1 MSSPTKEALAKIREL
16 KQKLAEA
23 ESGSNEPIAIVS
35 TACRFPKRSSS
46 PEAFWESLLEKE
58 DVTSELPDD
67 RWDLDAYYDE
77 DADEPGKMYARRG
90 TFLEDIDQMDAD
102 FFGISPREATW
113 VDPQQRIFLEVGWE
127 ALERAGWTTEK
138 TANDI
143 GVFVGWM
150 HNDYQNEASESLLD
164 LNPYIATGSAGSF
177 LCGRLSYYLG
187 VQGPSLAVDTA
198 CSSSLVALHLAC
210 QSLRNRECDR
220 ALAGGVNV
228 MVSPKTTIMTCKLH
242 ALSPSGHSRAFDAS
256 ADGYLRGEGCGVV
269 ALRRLSDAQRD
280 GDEVLA
286 VIRGSAITHNGFSSG
301 LTAPNPDSQQRVI
314 REALKRAELSP
325 SDVSYLE
332 AHGTGTELGDP
343 IELNAAASVLGEG
356 RDKTD
361 PLLVG
366 SVKTNLGHLEAAA
379 GIAGIIKTVLAIQ
392 NDRIPAHLHFETP
405 NPHIAWDRLPVEVV
419 TEATEWPANKRRIA
433 GVSAFGMSGTNAHIL
448 IESPPEKEPTESGES
463 ASQPFL
469 LPLSGKNEGAVQQLA
484 ARYRETLSLG
494 VDPADFCW
502 SVASTRRHFEI
513 RAAIAADDRD
523 QLLNSLSALASGS
536 DAPGLFVGP
545 ARPNPAVAWQ
555 FTGQGSQYEGMGREL
570 YESEPVFRKV
580 LDDCAAELAKYR
592 EGELIQVMF
601 EDGELLGDT
610 YWTQP
615 ALFAFHLAL
624 AELMKSRGCT
634 PDFVLGHSLGQY
646 AAAVV
651 AGMLDWKDGIRLIH
665 ERARLTGS
673 LPEGGAMAA
682 VFSGADEVKRIVEN
696 YDGLSIAA
704 HNGSHTVISGPGKDV
719 DAALADF
726 EKEEIRSKRLDTSHA
741 FHSALLDPILDEFSQ
756 VADSISFQP
765 AAIPLI
771 CNVSGNVLAPDFVPD
786 GDYWRK
792 QLREAVQFEGSI
804 QHLAEHRC
812 DLILELGPRAF
823 LTGMAAAC
831 WSGSPETLISTIEQE
846 GNDRT
851 LLNDATARLFQ
862 QGATPDFDAILNSDG
877 NRRRVALPTYPFQ
890 RKRHWGPE
898 RPGLSRVQQL
908 TQNPILGE
916 KRELAGVSNE
926 LRFESYI
933 DPEKQH
939 WLGDHRVF
947 EDVLFPGAG
956 YVEMAVAAT
965 GGAEVLENLNFEMPL
980 MVSGPTTMQTVV
992 RKGDQGSIEI
1002 YSNEGAGQPWVRNVS
1017 AGIGAGRKNPAGK
1030 VLRSEIE
1037 SVCTETAD
1045 PAAFYQMFASL
1056 GIHYGTE
1063 FQTIRSLRY
1072 NDSEVLARLELSGDH
1087 RGYFLP
1093 PMLLDGAFQCL
1104 AVGLLRDADSSLFLP
1119 VGIESYENFSSA
1131 AIGSSAGGLWCHGKW
1146 HETEGDMRTA
1156 DLTLFDDAGNVVV
1169 RLGKLKVRAVNRT
1182 ALRQMTGSGSDRL
1195 LYDIQW
1201 REGELP
1207 PLNNRFSQ
1215 WLVVG
1220 ESPDWNETIGSSL
1233 SEKGQHVISVV
1244 LDDTVSG
1251 SGPLLE
1257 DRSARIAPSDY
1268 DQWLE
1273 LLTHYF
1279 PEEGSGQ
1286 VNGIVWNT
1294 GEAPEQSV
1302 LDGPDSYTRRHCEG
1316 VLEILKAMRTRRIEW
1331 LDRGFQIVTG
1341 NAAAFL
1347 PEDKVRAESAQFWGF
1362 GRVVINE
1369 NPPLRGRVIDNQ
1381 SPEDNTENLVELFLT
1396 ETRESQLGLR
1406 GGTIY
1411 FPRLIP
1417 SKAPVAE
1424 EGLPVSGD
1432 ASYLI
1437 TGGLGML
1444 GRRGAEWLGS
1454 KGAKDVVLVS
1464 RREPTESTK
1473 ELIAGIEETGCR
1485 IHVMLADISDQKS
1498 FHKLIDRIGKELPP
1512 LKGVLHAAGVLE
1524 DGLLFEQTWERF
1536 EKVLNP
1542 KKRGAALLHEL
1553 TKDKE
1558 LDFFVLYSSAASVLG
1573 SPGQANYACGNGY
1586 LDGLAH
1592 QRRGEGLPAQS
1603 VNFGPWTEGM
1613 AATENVIKA
1622 MELQGITPLAADEA
1636 HEAIDRLIDND
1647 IVQATMLDADW
1658 ATMRTRYPVETPPLL
1673 DELWTDSMQVS
1684 GGPAVLLEKLREADE
1699 NGESR
1704 ESVFKEHVETELQQ
1718 VLSLP
1723 EPPGEDVP
1731 LAELGLDSLMAV
1743 EFATR
1748 IQQQVGSG
1756 FAIPP
1761 TLAFDYPSVSKL
1773 TEHLL
1778 ELIDSVPAEE
1788 ETVTVQAATV
1798 EDSVAII
1805 GLGCRFPG
1813 ADGVEEYWNL
1823 LHEGRD
1829 GTIDIPAERW
1839 DMDALYD
1846 PEPKPGKMYVKRGGF
1861 LPDIGEFDADF
1872 FGLSETDAIWMDP
1885 QHRMLLETSWH
1896 AMEDAGIVP
1905 DQLTDRQVGVFMGI
1919 MSTDYAQLREQI
1931 APGDLEGS
1939 QGAGLSHSAGV
1950 GRLSFLFGF
1959 EGPGV
1964 AVDTASSSSLVAVCQ
1979 AARALLDGECNLALT
1994 GGVNAILSPV
2004 NSILLCKGGVL
2015 SPDGR
2020 SKSFS
2025 AGANGFG
2032 RGEGCGVIVLKRTS
2046 DAERDGDRILA
2057 TIRGTAIGHN
2067 GNNGGLTAPS
2077 GKSQQQ
2083 MIRRALA
2090 NAGMQPSEV
2099 HYLEAHATG
2108 TELGDPIE
2116 VQAAGE
2122 VLGKGRDKEN
2132 PLLLGS
2138 AKANLSHLESAG
2150 GISGLIKVVLSM
2162 QRGVIPGQ
2170 IHFDEPSPH
2179 VRWDRIRAEVVTEER
2194 AWPDPGRQVAGVSAL
2209 GMTGTNAHVILE
2221 GARAVEEED
2230 APEKSEIEGP
2240 QVLVLSG
2247 PNEEGLRALSARFA
2261 GALESVSASDFADF
2275 CHSAASGRKHFPHR
2289 LALVADA
2296 PGDAASALASFG
2308 ENGEAKDV
2316 LYGVA
2321 EGKAAVAWLFPGE
2334 IDDLSSYAGS
2344 LDRMSSTLRKTL
2356 QACDNLAEW
2365 DDEVSIEKAIFEEP
2379 SLLENAAV
2387 RIPAFFAVQ
2396 MAASKI
2402 WSARGIE
2409 PEVVI
2414 GEGIGQYAAACTA
2427 DMMDWEDGFRVAAKR
2442 GELIGDSSEP
2452 DAEAADAFEEF
2463 VDQID
2468 HRPPNRP
2475 LVCSLSG
2482 KIVPIHKVLGGTYWR
2497 DQLTAESN
2505 LEEAASALDKQ
2516 ACKFYLEFG
2525 NRAALGDVLAEK
2537 AEKTTPG
2544 RLDSSTDAALSD
2556 LYVAGCKPD
2565 FDAIAKEYGARR
2577 VSVPN
2582 YPFQRKYYW
2591 LPGVG
2596 KS

>member
-1 MSSPTKEALAKIREL
+1 MSSPAKEALAKIREL

-23 ESGSNEPIAIVS
+23 EAGSNEPIAIVS
-35 TACRFPKRSSS
+35 TACRFPKRSDS

-58 DVTSELPDD
+58 DVTSELPED

-90 TFLEDIDQMDAD
+90 TFLEDIDEMDAD

-127 ALERAGWTTEK
+127 ALERAGWTTEEAGK
-138 TANDI
+138 NT

-269 ALRRLSDAQRD
+269 ALRRLSDAQRE

-301 LTAPNPDSQQRVI
+301 LTAPNPESQQRVI

-325 SDVSYLE
+325 TDVCYLE

-356 RDKTD
+356 RDKSD

-392 NDRIPAHLHFETP
+392 NGKIPAHLHFETP
-405 NPHIAWDRLPVEVV
+405 NPHIAWDRIPVEVV
-419 TEATEWPANKRRIA
+419 TEATAWPEDKPRIA
-433 GVSAFGMSGTNAHIL
+433 GVSAFGMSGTNAHIV
-448 IESPPEKEPTESGES
+448 IESPPEKAVAQESDTEGTDR
-463 ASQPFL
+463 PLL
-469 LPLSGKNEGAVQQLA
+469 LPLSGKNEGAIQQLA
-484 ARYRETLSLG
+484 ARYREVLSNDI
-494 VDPADFCW
+494 DPADFCW
-502 SVASTRRHFEI
+502 TVASMRRHFEN
-513 RAAIAADDRD
+513 RAAVAADSRD
-523 QLLNSLSALASGS
+523 QLLNSLSALASGTE
-536 DAPGLFVGP
+536 APGLFIGS
-545 ARPNPAVAWQ
+545 ARPNPIVAWQ

-570 YESEPVFRKV
+570 YDSEPVFRKV
-580 LDDCAAELAKYR
+580 LDDCSAELAQFR
-592 EGELIQVMF
+592 EGDLVQVMF
-601 EDGELLGDT
+601 EDGESLGDT
-610 YWTQP
+610 FWTQP

-624 AELMKSRGCT
+624 AELMKSRGCN
-634 PDFVLGHSLGQY
+634 PDLVLGHSLGQY

-673 LPEGGAMAA
+673 LPAGGAMAA
-682 VFSGADEVKRIVEN
+682 IFSGAEEVEKVAAAHKT
-696 YDGLSIAA
+696 LSIAA
-704 HNGSHTVISGPGKDV
+704 HNGSHTVISGPGEDI
-719 DAALADF
+719 DAAITDF

-741 FHSALLDPILDEFSQ
+741 FHSSLLDPILDEFAA
-756 VADSISFQP
+756 VADSITFR
-765 AAIPLI
+765 AAEIPLV
-771 CNVSGNVLAPDFVPD
+771 CNVSGQVLAPDFIPD
-786 GDYWRK
+786 GAYWRK

-804 QHLAEHRC
+804 QHLSEHRC
-812 DLILELGPRAF
+812 DIVVELGPRAF

-831 WSGSPETLISTIEQE
+831 WSGAPEALISTIEQD
-846 GNDRT
+846 GNDNT
-851 LLNDATARLFQ
+851 LLNEATARLFQ
-862 QGATPDFDAILNSDG
+862 LGASLDFDAILNPGG
-877 NRRRVALPTYPFQ
+877 NCQRVPVPTYPFQ

-898 RPGLSRVQQL
+898 RPGLQRVQQL
-908 TQNPILGE
+908 TRNPILGE
-916 KRELAGVSNE
+916 KRELAGVTNE
-926 LRFESYI
+926 SRFESYI
-933 DPEKQH
+933 DPDKQH

-965 GGAEVLENLNFEMPL
+965 GGSKVLENLSFEMPL

-992 RKGDQGSIEI
+992 RGGDQGALEI
-1002 YSNEGAGQPWVRNVS
+1002 YSNEGPGHPWVRNVS
-1017 AGIGAGRKNPAGK
+1017 ATIGTGERKSAGK
-1030 VLRSEIE
+1030 VSRSEIE
-1037 SVCTETAD
+1037 ANCPESAD

-1063 FQTIRSLRY
+1063 FQTIRSLRHS
-1072 NDSEVLARLELSGDH
+1072 DSEVLARLELAGDH

-1104 AVGLLRDADSSLFLP
+1104 AVGLLRDANSSLFLP
-1119 VGIESYENFSSA
+1119 VGIESYENYSST
-1131 AIGSSAGGLWCHGKW
+1131 AIGTLSGGLWCHGKW

-1156 DLTLFDDAGNVVV
+1156 DLTLFDDAGNVIV

-1201 REGELP
+1201 RDGELP

-1215 WLVVG
+1215 WLVVS
-1220 ESPDWNETIGSSL
+1220 ESSDWNETICTSL
-1233 SEKGQHVISVV
+1233 SENGQHAISVV
-1244 LDDTVSG
+1244 LDEALSNDGVELTDKAAKV
-1251 SGPLLE
+1251 
-1257 DRSARIAPSDY
+1257 AASDY
-1268 DQWLE
+1268 DQWLD

-1286 VNGIVWNT
+1286 VNGIIWNT
-1294 GEAPEQSV
+1294 GNAPSHSV
-1302 LDGPDSYTRRHCEG
+1302 LEGPDTYTQRHCEG
-1316 VLEILKAMRTRRIEW
+1316 ILEFLKAIRTRRIEW

-1347 PEDKVRAESAQFWGF
+1347 PDDKVYAESAQFWGF

-1381 SPEDNTENLVELFLT
+1381 STEDNTESLVEVFLT
-1396 ETRESQLGLR
+1396 ETRESQIGLR
-1406 GGTIY
+1406 GDAIY

-1417 SKAPVAE
+1417 SKAPVVE
-1424 EGLPVSGD
+1424 EGLPVTPD
-1432 ASYLI
+1432 ATYLI

-1454 KGAKDVVLVS
+1454 KGATDVVLVS
-1464 RREPTESTK
+1464 RREPTDSTK
-1473 ELIAGIEETGCR
+1473 EIIAEIEETGCR
-1485 IHVMLADISDQKS
+1485 IHVMLGDISEHDSLK
-1498 FHKLIDRIGKELPP
+1498 KLIARIDEELPP
-1512 LKGVLHAAGVLE
+1512 LRGILHAAGVLE

-1592 QRRGEGLPAQS
+1592 QRAAEGLPAQS
-1603 VNFGPWTEGM
+1603 INFGPWTEGM
-1613 AATENVIKA
+1613 AATDNVIKA

-1636 HEAIDRLIDND
+1636 HEAIERLIDNK
-1647 IVQATMLDADW
+1647 ITQATMLDADW
-1658 ATMRTRYPVETPPLL
+1658 ATMRSRYPVETPPLL
-1673 DELWTDSMQVS
+1673 DELWTDAMQVT
-1684 GGPAVLLEKLREADE
+1684 GGPAILLEKLREAEE
-1699 NGESR
+1699 NGEPR
-1704 ESVFKEHVETELQQ
+1704 EEVFKEHVETELQQ

-1761 TLAFDYPSVSKL
+1761 TLAFDYPSVAKL

-1788 ETVTVQAATV
+1788 ETIAVQATTV

-1813 ADGVEEYWNL
+1813 ADGIEEYWDL
-1823 LHEGRD
+1823 LREGRD
-1829 GTIDIPAERW
+1829 GTIDIPADRW
-1839 DMDALYD
+1839 DLDELYD
-1846 PEPKPGKMYVKRGGF
+1846 PEPKPGKMYVKRGGY
-1861 LPDIGEFDADF
+1861 LPDVGEFDADF
-1872 FGLSETDAIWMDP
+1872 FGLSEQDAIWMDP

-1905 DQLTDRQVGVFMGI
+1905 DRLTDRQVGVYMGI
-1919 MSTDYAQLREQI
+1919 MSTDYAQIREQI

-1979 AARALLDGECNLALT
+1979 AARALLDGECNLALA

-2025 AGANGFG
+2025 ANADGFG
-2032 RGEGCGVIVLKRTS
+2032 RGEGCGVVILKRTS

-2083 MIRRALA
+2083 MMRRALA
-2090 NAGMQPSEV
+2090 NAGIQPSEV
-2099 HYLEAHATG
+2099 QYLEAHATG

-2116 VQAAGE
+2116 VQAAAE
-2122 VLGKGRDKEN
+2122 VLGRGRDEEH

-2138 AKANLSHLESAG
+2138 AKANLSHLEAAG

-2162 QRGVIPGQ
+2162 RNGVIPGQ

-2179 VRWDRIRAEVVTEER
+2179 IAWDRIHAK
-2194 AWPDPGRQVAGVSAL
+2194 GR
-2209 GMTGTNAHVILE
+2209 H
-2221 GARAVEEED
+2221 R
-2230 APEKSEIEGP
+2230 KKRRGP
-2240 QVLVLSG
+2240 I
-2247 PNEEGLRALSARFA
+2247 R
-2261 GALESVSASDFADF
+2261 
-2275 CHSAASGRKHFPHR
+2275 
-2289 LALVADA
+2289 
-2296 PGDAASALASFG
+2296 
-2308 ENGEAKDV
+2308 
-2316 LYGVA
+2316 
-2321 EGKAAVAWLFPGE
+2321 
-2334 IDDLSSYAGS
+2334 
-2344 LDRMSSTLRKTL
+2344 
-2356 QACDNLAEW
+2356 
-2365 DDEVSIEKAIFEEP
+2365 
-2379 SLLENAAV
+2379 
-2387 RIPAFFAVQ
+2387 
-2396 MAASKI
+2396 
-2402 WSARGIE
+2402 
-2409 PEVVI
+2409 
-2414 GEGIGQYAAACTA
+2414 
-2427 DMMDWEDGFRVAAKR
+2427 
-2442 GELIGDSSEP
+2442 
-2452 DAEAADAFEEF
+2452 
-2463 VDQID
+2463 
-2468 HRPPNRP
+2468 
-2475 LVCSLSG
+2475 
-2482 KIVPIHKVLGGTYWR
+2482 
-2497 DQLTAESN
+2497 
-2505 LEEAASALDKQ
+2505 
-2516 ACKFYLEFG
+2516 
-2525 NRAALGDVLAEK
+2525 
-2537 AEKTTPG
+2537 
-2544 RLDSSTDAALSD
+2544 TD
-2556 LYVAGCKPD
+2556 
-2565 FDAIAKEYGARR
+2565 
-2577 VSVPN
+2577 
-2582 YPFQRKYYW
+2582 
-2591 LPGVG
+2591 
-2596 KS
+2596 